1 MTWKALTKEQK
12 AHLIK
17 SVWRDGITST
27 QIGMAVGATK
37 GSIVGFYYHHRDML
51 EDCPLPKSV
60 AEKNRTG
67 DYTQATIIR
76 HRQLEAKAERERRSR
91 IASLVTSFKTPE
103 FEAADIPST
112 DDGGLYVTMADN
124 VGCKWPLND
133 GGPYVFCGHDRLG
146 KYSYCAR
153 HQDRSVGRGTEGER
167 RALSVS
173 ARHVSG

>member
-1 MTWKALTKEQK
+1 MTWKTLTNEQK

-51 EDCPLPKSV
+51 KDYPLRPADRNKRALGLLTESTIRRDR
-60 AEKNRTG
+60 EK
-67 DYTQATIIR
+67 
-76 HRQLEAKAERERRSR
+76 EAKAERERQSR

-124 VGCKWPLND
+124 VGCKWPLNE
-133 GGPYVFCGHDRLG
+133 GGPYLFCGHERLG

-153 HQDRSVGRGTEGER
+153 HQDRSIGRGTEGER